1 MAIYQLPDID
11 LHEHLVPAAL
21 LLILELLQYLQF
33 LVTYYGVLV
42 EQSKGAHQQVKRY
55 RGMHTHINC

>member
-21 LLILELLQYLQF
+21 LLILELLQHL
-33 LVTYYGVLV
+33 
-42 EQSKGAHQQVKRY
+42 
-55 RGMHTHINC
+55 